1 MNYLHFWTN
10 MKIFNIFKKKKS
22 ESLVKES
29 IKFDFELTAAVLAYE
44 IARIDGDIDKDE
56 LNILMDKIIV
66 ISNKTNK
73 EESAILEMI
82 ETFSKNSVSFYDFIE
97 DINKEYTKEEKTNLL
112 SYLWKIAY
120 ADNRLDIQEE
130 RLIRRIADLTGI
142 KDMEV
147 LKLKDETRSK

>member
-1 MNYLHFWTN
+1 

>member
-1 MNYLHFWTN
+1 

-22 ESLVKES
+22 KPLVKES
-29 IKFDFELTAAVLAYE
+29 IEFDLELTAAVLAYE

-56 LNILMDKIIV
+56 LNILMDKIIL

-73 EESAILEMI
+73 EESAVMEMI

-97 DINKEYTKEEKTNLL
+97 DINKEYSREEKTNLL

-120 ADNRLDIQEE
+120 ADNQLDIEEE
-130 RLIRRIADLTGI
+130 RLIRRIAGLISI

-147 LKLKDETRSK
+147 LRLKDEERSK